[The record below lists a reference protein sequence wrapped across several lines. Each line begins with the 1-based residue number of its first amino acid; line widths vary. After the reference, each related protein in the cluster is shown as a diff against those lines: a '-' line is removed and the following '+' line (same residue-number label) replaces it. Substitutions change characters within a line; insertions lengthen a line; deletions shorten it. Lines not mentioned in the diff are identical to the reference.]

1 MSAATPRAVSLPPM
15 VSRTL
20 PVVAIV
26 LFMAGC
32 GDDTGSGSPAEAVR
46 SYNAAVAD
54 GDGGRACDHLEK
66 TARKELQDS
75 AQGAIR
81 GSCAKVVEAL
91 AAFYDEA
98 TKERLRDAKVQAE
111 PEGDRATATF
121 KAPAA
126 LGGPDR
132 AQSYEMRRVD
142 GGWKIA
148 SLGLTTE
155 PVVVP

>member
-1 MSAATPRAVSLPPM
+1 ML
-15 VSRTL
+15 SRTV
-20 PVVAIV
+20 PAVAIV
-26 LFMAGC
+26 LSVSAC
-32 GDDTGSGSPAEAVR
+32 GDDTGSGSPADAVR
-46 SYNAAVAD
+46 SYNAAIAD
-54 GDGGRACDHLEK
+54 GDGGRACDHLVES
-66 TARKELQDS
+66 AQKELQDS

-142 GGWKIA
+142 GDWKIA
-148 SLGLTTE
+148 SLGLSPD
-155 PVVVP
+155 PVIAP